1 MKSEFLCST
10 EDRQAVLK
18 IRNCTV
24 GCNEFSKDLNWTLG
38 QYNAIFWQVR
48 FEITDQT
55 SQQRL
60 DIENT
65 QYWLEYLWELH
76 SSGESDNW
84 HTSGKWLDNIL
95 HIHNLK
101 NKDVAKL
108 LINVWLCSD
117 ILNIWGSLFYWFLYF
132 GVQLKFS

>member
-1 MKSEFLCST
+1 MKSEFHCST

-18 IRNCTV
+18 NRNCIV
-24 GCNEFSKDLNWTLG
+24 GWNEFPKDLNWTLG
-38 QYNAIFWQVR
+38 QCNVRFWQVR
-48 FEITDQT
+48 FEITDQI

-84 HTSGKWLDNIL
+84 HISGKRLDNIL

-101 NKDVAKL
+101 NKDVAKF
-108 LINVWLCSD
+108 LINVWLCGD
-117 ILNIWGSLFYWFLYF
+117 ILNIWGSLLYWLLYF

>member
-38 QYNAIFWQVR
+38 LYNAIFRLVR

-55 SQQRL
+55 SQQSL

-84 HTSGKWLDNIL
+84 HTSGKRLDNIL

-108 LINVWLCSD
+108 LINV
-117 ILNIWGSLFYWFLYF
+117 
-132 GVQLKFS
+132 